1 MSIEAGAIVL
11 LPDAA
16 ALQALDWNKGDGL
29 LPAVVQH
36 ADTLQVLMLGYV
48 SAASL
53 AATLASGHMTFFSR
67 SKQRLW
73 TKGEQSGHVLAVQAI
88 RVDCDDDTLLVS
100 ARPTGPTC
108 HTGAESCFPAAP
120 KDFLG
125 GLQQLAAQRDAQR
138 PAGSYTT
145 TLLEGGIRRIAQK
158 VGEEG
163 VETALAAVAQDDQAL
178 LGEASDLLYHLL
190 VLLQARGLSL
200 QDARDVLEMRHR

>member
-1 MSIEAGAIVL
+1 MSTEATAIQVLPGAE
-11 LPDAA
+11 
-16 ALQALDWNKGDGL
+16 ALQGLDWAKGDGL

-48 SAASL
+48 SAESL

-88 RVDCDDDTLLVS
+88 RVDCDDDTLLVT
-100 ARPTGPTC
+100 ARPAGPTC
-108 HTGAESCFPAAP
+108 HTGADSCFPQAP

-125 GLQQLAAQRDAQR
+125 GLQHLVATRDAQR

-145 TLLEGGIRRIAQK
+145 TLFEGGIRRIAQK

-163 VETALAAVAQDDQAL
+163 VETALAAVAQDDAAL

-200 QDARDVLEMRHR
+200 DDARAVLEKRHR